1 MRLLDPAKNP
11 AVVLP
16 LHVGATSQ
24 EIAGKLAGTQH
35 CTVGLARI
43 QPGGGS
49 EIDVH
54 PHSEQVFYVLQGT
67 FSLRNAAQGEIVATP
82 GQAVY
87 VAPGEPHAA
96 GNSGTEE
103 AVCLVVTAPPLT

>member
-1 MRLLDPAKNP
+1 MKLLDPSKNSE
-11 AVVLP
+11 VVLP

-24 EIAGKLAGTQH
+24 EVAGKLAGTRH
-35 CTVGLARI
+35 CVVGLARI

-54 PHSEQVFYVLQGT
+54 PNSEQVFYVLQGT
-67 FSLRNAAQGEIVATP
+67 FSLRNPSQGEIVAAA
-82 GQAVY
+82 GQALY

-96 GNSGTEE
+96 GNPGTVE
-103 AVCLVVTAPPLT
+103 AVCLVVTAPPLG

>member
-1 MRLLDPAKNP
+1 MRLIDPAKSP
-11 AVVLP
+11 EIVLP

-24 EIAGKLAGTQH
+24 EIAGKLAGTAH

-49 EIDVH
+49 EVDVH
-54 PHSEQVFYVLQGT
+54 PHSEQVFYVLRGT
-67 FSLRNAAQGEIVATP
+67 FSLRNPEQGEIVAAA
-82 GQAVY
+82 GQALY

-96 GNSGTEE
+96 GNPGTEE
-103 AVCLVVTAPPLT
+103 TVCLVVTAPPLS

>member
-1 MRLLDPAKNP
+1 M
-11 AVVLP
+11 
-16 LHVGATSQ
+16 
-24 EIAGKLAGTQH
+24 LARHPRRSPGSWPRPSTA
-35 CTVGLARI
+35 TVGLARI

-67 FSLRNAAQGEIVATP
+67 FSLRNAEQGEIRRRRP

-96 GNSGTEE
+96 GNPGTEE
-103 AVCLVVTAPPLT
+103 AVCLVVTAPPLG